1 MIWQKKRNKFTV
13 AGNREFK
20 EEDKKSAQLSLKPN
34 PWWVPLYKMI
44 FTENRSISI
53 NDISNCSE
61 FCSSILSDSNFNNLV
76 SSVFCE
82 Y

>member
-1 MIWQKKRNKFTV
+1 MGFNDLAKKNKFTV

-20 EEDKKSAQLSLKPN
+20 EEDKKSAQLSLKSN
-34 PWWVPLYKMI
+34 PWWVPLY
-44 FTENRSISI
+44 NRSISI
-53 NDISNCSE
+53 NDNSNCSE